1 MSHQFPDSPRIQ
13 PWLIDRTPVNFG
25 KVIAQSVGTREVES
39 PGRPVLPYSLQILK
53 IAFAGGVIGQKTEFS
68 DTSKRSQASAAVE
81 TGHIQGS
88 DMSGKTVESTV
99 FPQQDLRPVGHV
111 FVTEGSAV
119 HRVNHG
125 AASLLFGRRIID
137 PDRSA
142 V

>member
-1 MSHQFPDSPRIQ
+1 
-13 PWLIDRTPVNFG
+13 
-25 KVIAQSVGTREVES
+25 
-39 PGRPVLPYSLQILK
+39 
-53 IAFAGGVIGQKTEFS
+53 
-68 DTSKRSQASAAVE
+68 
-81 TGHIQGS
+81 
-88 DMSGKTVESTV
+88 MSGKTVESTV

-142 V
+142 VSVAFDFRLTGFAPQGDQAMDGYWLLKERTQI